1 MNETESKLLELA
13 SMLKADAKDKVDKS
27 EAPEVD
33 CELIE
38 TETSIDD
45 IDDLVNKNFDRVLT
59 NKDYLILVGLDNKS
73 IDVVASEHNV
83 SLNYVKKLMRSG
95 SGSDFLKTQAKQ
107 KMQTALDISSLTVA
121 RGVEEYQKMI
131 NNLFEKSQPELAL
144 SFMFGKLSM
153 LEVQNMLFKQ
163 QQSSTETDDGNAIKS
178 LFSSLLSD
186 AVKK

>member
-13 SMLKADAKDKVDKS
+13 SMLKVDAKDKVDKS

-45 IDDLVNKNFDRVLT
+45 IDDLVSKNFDRVLT

-107 KMQTALDISSLTVA
+107 KMQTALDISSLTIA
-121 RGVEEYQKMI
+121 RGVEEYHKMVSDM
-131 NNLFEKSQPELAL
+131 FARGDSALAL
-144 SFMFGKLSM
+144 NFIFGKASL
-153 LEVQNMLFKQ
+153 LEAQNMLFKQ
-163 QQSSTETDDGNAIKS
+163 AQGVEPDDGNAMKS